1 MDEPTTD
8 PLILFFGRA
17 AIEETTKCKK
27 KIDKPS
33 DRKSQPNE
41 FYLGIDSRLSAKDD
55 HEQHNNY
62 ATSQLR
68 ARIYRRCISLP
79 EQERKFPEF
88 LVASSALQETMNLNK
103 RDGKYLNNFST
114 DDADDSLKAKQKHQH
129 KDVESRHVSAKK
141 SNRSCSLQEERLPI
155 LFESTDLDLI
165 RRQTLPIIESHHL
178 HDLPN
183 NFKCDAKNYMNDKE
197 EQGQDRDA
205 NQKPMH
211 TFTGTQ
217 SQCSSPSGKKL
228 PVVFESPEQKR
239 YSLPNNLDYGADN
252 HQYGTES
259 RYKDVDSRRSHV
271 DLDCNSH
278 SGRRSQ
284 SLLDSAEIE
293 AVRKQQILLFESN
306 RYSQPNNLHCDRV
319 DHLFDKEDGHHKHV
333 KASRCRMF
341 AYLRCKSLSEK
352 DRKRSSLSETP
363 EINDIRK
370 HTRKRLYIYG
380 IDDDLYD
387 EKGGGLKH
395 VKSRHS
401 CPEQNIK
408 LNRWLDEIHNLET
421 TEIKG
426 DRKPASVLI
435 GKGSYNLAN
444 NLDHVICDN
453 VFDDEEESKNKHPD
467 TRHSAVDIN
476 LHCNKRSERRAYLE
490 FETSEVLSARKQK
503 IYLHGEK
510 RQNNL
515 TETRPS
521 HKGLDNP
528 EEEGSRA
535 SLSEEK
541 GMRKQKVLKNMRRPS
556 YMYIEGNHPF
566 YDMEEA
572 DSDRTH
578 LCPNSSPKSEEK
590 KRGVRRLLRSVSD
603 HFILPR
609 NANSIETRRT
619 TDASSIFSMLNF
631 PTPSSTR
638 KNTVDCETMDGQCDK
653 ITYYSNVSD
662 KSIDEAN
669 TISFNLSDT
678 EPPLT
683 AVQSVA
689 HPKGRYWLGCKYR
702 YYIISETL
710 EITFLQT
717 GVFAKSNGTSK
728 TLTLSASL
736 QPGKKQKQQ
745 VKLCEVGGSNHCFP
759 SKRIQFKN
767 FTCSQIRRMAL
778 RAKLQYSCGILRSP
792 KTLFSWTIPLY
803 DCGILRSK
811 TIWKSV
817 MVSAN

>member
-17 AIEETTKCKK
+17 AIEDTTRCKN
-27 KIDKPS
+27 KIDKRS
-33 DRKSQPNE
+33 DRKSQTNE
-41 FYLGIDSRLSAKDD
+41 FYLGIDRRLSAKDD
-55 HEQHNNY
+55 HEQRNKY

-88 LVASSALQETMNLNK
+88 SVANHALQETMNLNK
-103 RDGKYLNNFST
+103 IDGKYLHNFST
-114 DDADDSLKAKQKHQH
+114 DGADDSLQDKQKQQH
-129 KDVESRHVSAKK
+129 KDVESRHVLAKK

-155 LFESTDLDLI
+155 LFESTDLDLK
-165 RRQTLPIIESHHL
+165 RRQTLPLIESHHL
-178 HDLPN
+178 HDLHN
-183 NFKCDAKNYMNDKE
+183 NLECEAKNYMNDKE

-205 NQKPMH
+205 NQKPRH

-217 SQCSSPSGKKL
+217 SQCASPPGKKL
-228 PVVFESPEQKR
+228 PVVYESPEQKR
-239 YSLPNNLDYGADN
+239 NSLPNNLDYGADN
-252 HQYGTES
+252 HRYGTEG
-259 RYKDVDSRRSHV
+259 RYKDVESRKSHV

-284 SLLDSAEIE
+284 SLLDSAEIK
-293 AVRKQQILLFESN
+293 AARKQQMLLFESN
-306 RYSQPNNLHCDRV
+306 NYSQPNNLDCDRV
-319 DHLFDKEDGHHKHV
+319 DHLFDKENGQHKHV
-333 KASRCRMF
+333 KTSYCRMF
-341 AYLRCKSLSEK
+341 TYLRRKSLSEQ

-370 HTRKRLYIYG
+370 QTRKRLYIYG

-395 VKSRHS
+395 IKSRHS
-401 CPEQNIK
+401 CSEQNIR
-408 LNRWLDEIHNLET
+408 LNRWLDEISNLET

-444 NLDHVICDN
+444 NLDNVICDN
-453 VFDDEEESKNKHPD
+453 VFDDEEESKDKHSD
-467 TRHSAVDIN
+467 TRHYGVDIN
-476 LHCNKRSERRAYLE
+476 LHCNNPSERRANLE
-490 FETSEVLSARKQK
+490 FETSEVLSARKK
-503 IYLHGEK
+503 TINLHGEK

-515 TETRPS
+515 TETRLP

-528 EEEGSRA
+528 EEKGSRA

-541 GMRKQKVLKNMRRPS
+541 GMRKQKELKSMRRPS
-556 YMYIEGNHPF
+556 YIEGNQPF

-638 KNTVDCETMDGQCDK
+638 KNAEDCKTMDGQCDK
-653 ITYYSNVSD
+653 ITYYSNASE
-662 KSIDEAN
+662 KSMDEAN
-669 TISFNLSDT
+669 TLSFNLSDT

-683 AVQSVA
+683 AAQSVA

-717 GVFAKSNGTSK
+717 GVFAKSNGTGK

-745 VKLCEVGGSNHCFP
+745 VKLCEVGGSNNCFP
-759 SKRIQFKN
+759 SKRLQFKN
-767 FTCSQIRRMAL
+767 FTCSQIRRMTL